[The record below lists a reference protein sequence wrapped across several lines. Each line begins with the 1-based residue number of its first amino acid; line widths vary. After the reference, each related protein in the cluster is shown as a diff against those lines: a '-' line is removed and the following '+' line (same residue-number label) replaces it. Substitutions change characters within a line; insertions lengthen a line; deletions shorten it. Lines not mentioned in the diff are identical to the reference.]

1 MRMGLGL
8 GLAVLLFSLTGNS
21 VSAAELAGVK
31 LEDSA
36 RLADAGPELVLNG
49 AGIRT
54 RAFFKVYVGALY
66 LTEKKTDAAAVL
78 SDPGPKRVAIHMV
91 RDISSESLASALSD
105 GLTANH
111 SEAELAPLQARIKD
125 LLAILTADKEIKTGN
140 VIFLDYLPG
149 IGTRVTANGQAKGT
163 IPGED
168 FNRALLKVWL
178 GEKPADASLKKGM
191 LGG

>member
-1 MRMGLGL
+1 MKMWLTF
-8 GLAVLLFSLTGNS
+8 AVLLWSQTG
-21 VSAAELAGVK
+21 VSAGAVELAGVK
-31 LEDSA
+31 LEETA
-36 RLADAGPELVLNG
+36 RLADTGPELVLNG

-66 LTEKKTDAAAVL
+66 LKEKKSEAAAVL
-78 SDPGPKRVAIHMV
+78 ADAGPKRVAIHMV
-91 RDISSESLASALSD
+91 RDISSESLASALND

-111 SEAELAPLQARIKD
+111 SEAELGLLQARIKD
-125 LLAILTADKEIKTGN
+125 LLAILTADKDIKAGN

-149 IGTRVTANGQAKGT
+149 TGTRVTANGQAKGT

>member
-1 MRMGLGL
+1 MRIGL
-8 GLAVLLFSLTGNS
+8 GLAFLVFSLTGAS
-21 VSAAELAGVK
+21 ISAAELAGVK
-31 LEDSA
+31 LEEKA
-36 RLADAGPELVLNG
+36 RLTDAGPELVLNG

-66 LTEKKTDAAAVL
+66 LKEKKTEAAAVL
-78 SDPGPKRVAIHMV
+78 SDADPKRVAIHMV
-91 RDISSESLASALSD
+91 RDISSESLASALND

-149 IGTRVTANGQAKGT
+149 AGTRITANGQQRST
-163 IPGED
+163 LPGAD

-178 GEKPADASLKKGM
+178 GDKPVDAGLKKGM